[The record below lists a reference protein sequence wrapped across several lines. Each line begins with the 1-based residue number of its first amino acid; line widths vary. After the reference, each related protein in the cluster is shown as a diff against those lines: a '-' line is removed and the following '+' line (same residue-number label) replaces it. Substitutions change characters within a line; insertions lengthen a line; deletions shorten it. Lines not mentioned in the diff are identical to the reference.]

1 MRKVGLLGGTFD
13 PVHIGHLIAAQAAH
27 EAAAKLD
34 EVWFIPTSTPPHKPQ
49 PGAGSAAR
57 LRMLEAA
64 IVGNPVFRVEDIEL
78 QREGISYTIDT
89 VITLQ
94 ERHPEVMFYWIV
106 GSDMVKDL
114 PNWRRIDELAERL
127 SFVGLERPDQPVN
140 DSLLP
145 SNIRRRLLRAVMPP
159 IGISSTEIRRRLKE
173 GRSVRYMLPERV
185 LEIIQ
190 KDGLYES

>member
-13 PVHIGHLIAAQAAH
+13 PIHIGHLLAAQAAQ
-27 EAAAKLD
+27 ESAKLD

-49 PGAGSAAR
+49 PGADSSTR
-57 LRMLEAA
+57 QRMLEAA
-64 IVGNPVFRVEDIEL
+64 IAGNPAFRVEDIEL
-78 QREGISYTIDT
+78 RREGISYTIDT

-94 ERHPEVMFYWIV
+94 ESFPEVMFYWIV

-114 PNWRRIDELAERL
+114 PNWRKIDELAERIT
-127 SFVGLERPDQPVN
+127 FVGLERPDQPGD

-145 SNIRRRLLRAVMPP
+145 SFIRRRLLRAAMPP
-159 IGISSTEIRRRLKE
+159 MGISSSEIRRRLKE
-173 GRSVRYMLPERV
+173 RRSVRYMIPDSV
-185 LEIIQ
+185 LELIQ

>member
-1 MRKVGLLGGTFD
+1 MRRVGLLGGTFD
-13 PVHIGHLIAAQAAH
+13 PIHIGHLIAAQAAH
-27 EAAAKLD
+27 EAAKLD

-49 PGAGSAAR
+49 PGADSDAR
-57 LRMLEAA
+57 RRMLEAA
-64 IVGNPVFRVEDIEL
+64 IAGNPIFKVEDIEL

-106 GSDMVKDL
+106 GSVMVKDL
-114 PNWRRIDELAERL
+114 PNWRNIDELAERL
-127 SFVGLERPDQPVN
+127 SFVGLERPDQPGD

-145 SNIRRRLLRAVMPP
+145 SLIRLRLQRAVMPP
-159 IGISSTEIRRRLKE
+159 IGISSSEIRRRLKE
-173 GRSVRYMLPERV
+173 GRSVRYMLPERI